1 MKKITFISLAC
12 AGLTTLSVSADT
24 LTTQLAQCAQVQDS
38 LARLVCYDDL
48 VKAASLPSVSKK
60 QTVIVS
66 KESKKSSVP
75 SSSAVLSKEASF
87 GAEHL
92 NNKNVS
98 EEDLQVVFTVDKVKK
113 DQHGKWRFT
122 FKNGQQWKQTDDSY
136 FKVKAGE
143 SVLLKKGVLDAI
155 YLKKNDSNSNR
166 KIRVKRVK

>member
-12 AGLTTLSVSADT
+12 AGLTTLSVCADT

-48 VKAASLPSVSKK
+48 VKTASLPSVSKK

-66 KESKKSSVP
+66 KESKKPSVP
-75 SSSAVLSKEASF
+75 SSSSVLSKEASF

-92 NNKNVS
+92 K
-98 EEDLQVVFTVDKVKK
+98 KK
-113 DQHGKWRFT
+113 DVSKDADEVIFVIRKLTKSPHGQWRIT
-122 FKNGQQWKQTDDSY
+122 FDNGQEWKQTDGAY
-136 FKVKAGE
+136 FKVAEGQ
-143 SVLLKKGVLDAI
+143 SVMLKKGALGAV
-155 YLKKNDSNSNR
+155 YMKKNEPNSNK